1 MARDSSKR
9 IRDLSRRTGSPPPP
23 LPGRGDEEED
33 KPVETAVFVMVSL
46 LVLLGLIGAAVIFGT
61 ATIERDLESRAAARF
76 AAEGLVR
83 VRAVADGRDLTVL
96 GDVSDPQDLST
107 IEALVGTLTGARSV
121 AVEVRVLEA
130 GGESTTEIAGR
141 TLSIMWDASGVTV
154 SGDVS
159 DSATRQTILGALSRN
174 FRGAVS
180 SEDLVILEGIQSEA
194 AWLNAVVSV
203 IEEAGDK
210 VTEGQITINPDGV
223 MALAGEM
230 ETRQERAEFR
240 ADIEERLSAVGFDFV
255 SGLTLVQA
263 PPPPP
268 RQQVI
273 ELQEDLDDLIEGKVV
288 EFEINRDIITA
299 RGRVLLDEIFEALQK
314 FPNVPIEI
322 AGHAD
327 AQGSDEA
334 NLDLSLRRAQAVLQ
348 YLVDKGAVA
357 DRFVVIGYGE
367 TRPIADN
374 TTEEGRQRNRRIE
387 FIALEE

>member
-1 MARDSSKR
+1 
-9 IRDLSRRTGSPPPP
+9 
-23 LPGRGDEEED
+23 
-33 KPVETAVFVMVSL
+33 MVSL

-61 ATIERDLESRAAARF
+61 ASIERDLEARAAARF
-76 AAEGLVR
+76 EAEGLVR

-96 GDVSDPQDLST
+96 GDVSNPQDLST
-107 IEALVGTLTGARSV
+107 IEALVGTITGARSV
-121 AVEVRVLEA
+121 AVEVRLLEA

-141 TLSIMWDASGVTV
+141 TLSIVWDSSDVTV

-159 DSATRQTILGALSRN
+159 DSATRQTILAALRRN
-174 FRGAVS
+174 FRGDVS
-180 SEDLVILEGIQSEA
+180 SEGLVIVEGIRNES
-194 AWLNAVVSV
+194 AWLNAVVSI
-203 IEEAGDK
+203 IEDAGDK
-210 VTEGQITINPDGV
+210 VPEGQITVNPDGV

-240 ADIEERLSAVGFDFV
+240 ADIEERLSAVGFEFV

-288 EFEINRDIITA
+288 EFEINRDVITA
-299 RGRVLLDEIFEALQK
+299 KGRELLDEIFDALQK

-348 YLVDKGAVA
+348 YLVDKGAVG

-374 TTEEGRQRNRRIE
+374 STEEGRQRNRRIE